1 MIDFSILN
9 NFQPL
14 EGDEWQNSNSIN
26 VEEELS
32 RINSEM
38 ADVQAEIDSIPTDS
52 IPFDKYDIITV
63 FGAVMIEILLD
74 FCFSDP
80 ANENSFASK
89 CNNSENPIG
98 KWCNKIHKHPKL
110 NHKGNPLDFQG
121 RFDKD
126 GNVIPRGV
134 KHDGPSIS
142 YGGGNHRG
150 LSDGHDLLWMFDA
163 IKQYHDG
170 TFRDSGYIDGIR
182 IAVETNIYQFTGD
195 PYKKLTWLQA
205 AWKYFIHMFADFFSS
220 KSLPVPGSSLLSHSS
235 DRDMR
240 KFAADMYADGFNL
253 RTELLKGITVL
264 VPELIVRMVTY
275 LRYKE
280 TEYSKEA
287 KKKKLHLMLL
297 LTHGISSLVNVGKV
311 IITENPVSINIP
323 MILRTATLA
332 WQCIKDQSSYN
343 QRVISKE
350 YWEQYKLQL
359 EGYKTLI
366 IVADGVYVTS
376 NYQRLFVALKD
387 EYDKKVQE
395 RIEQASEITRL
406 RIEYGVQRESQST
419 ILQSSN
425 DEIQLL
431 LGEVS
436 DDVKCKSLQEL
447 VEQSCVTDEQIEH
460 KTIDILLNPDN
471 NE

>member
-14 EGDEWQNSNSIN
+14 EGDEWQNGNSIN

-32 RINSEM
+32 SINSEITS
-38 ADVQAEIDSIPTDS
+38 VQAEIDSIPTDS

-63 FGAVMIEILLD
+63 FGAAMIEILMD
-74 FCFSDP
+74 FFFSDP

-89 CNNSENPIG
+89 CNNSDNPIG
-98 KWCNKIHKHPKL
+98 KWCNNIHEKID
-110 NHKGNPLDFQG
+110 HKGNPLDFQG
-121 RFDKD
+121 RFDQQ
-126 GNVIPRGV
+126 GSPIGYGI

-142 YGGGNHRG
+142 FGGGNHRG
-150 LSDGHDLLWMFDA
+150 LTNGHDLIRFFDA

-170 TFRDSGYIDGIR
+170 VFRDSGFIDGVKVI
-182 IAVETNIYQFTGD
+182 VESSVNQYGN
-195 PYKKLTWLQA
+195 PYEKLTWLKA
-205 AWKYFIHMFADFFSS
+205 VWEYICHMFADFFSS
-220 KSLPVPGSSLLSHSS
+220 KGLPVPGSSLLSHTD
-235 DRDMR
+235 DRQLR
-240 KFAADMYADGFNL
+240 KFAAEMYSDGFNL

-264 VPELIVRMVTY
+264 MPELIVRMVTY

-311 IITENPVSINIP
+311 IITKNPISINIP
-323 MILRTATLA
+323 MLLRTATLA

-350 YWEQYKLQL
+350 YWEQYRLQL

-366 IVADGVYVTS
+366 IVADGVYETS
-376 NYQRLFVALKD
+376 NYQRLFVALKN

-460 KTIDILLNPDN
+460 KTIAILLNPDN

>member
-1 MIDFSILN
+1 MIDYSILN

-26 VEEELS
+26 IEEELS
-32 RINSEM
+32 SINNEITS
-38 ADVQAEIDSIPTDS
+38 VQVKIDSIPTDS
-52 IPFDKYDIITV
+52 IPFDKSDIITV
-63 FGAVMIEILLD
+63 FGAAMIEILMD
-74 FCFSDP
+74 FFFSDP
-80 ANENSFASK
+80 ANKNSFASK
-89 CNNSENPIG
+89 CNNSDNPIG
-98 KWCNKIHKHPKL
+98 KWCNSIHEKIDHR
-110 NHKGNPLDFQG
+110 GNPLDFQG
-121 RFDKD
+121 RFDQN
-126 GNVIPRGV
+126 GNPIEFGI

-150 LSDGHDLLWMFDA
+150 LTNGHDLIRFFDA

-170 TFRDSGYIDGIR
+170 VFRDSGFIDGIKVF
-182 IAVETNIYQFTGD
+182 VESSVNQYGN
-195 PYKKLTWLQA
+195 PYEKMTWLKA
-205 AWKYFIHMFADFFSS
+205 AWEYFCHMFADFFSS
-220 KSLPVPGSSLLSHSS
+220 KGLPVPGSSLLSHSD
-235 DRDMR
+235 DRELR
-240 KFAADMYADGFNL
+240 KFAADMYNDGFNL

-264 VPELIVRMVTY
+264 MPELIVRMVTY
-275 LRYKE
+275 LRYKD
-280 TEYSKEA
+280 TPYSKEA

-332 WQCIKDQSSYN
+332 WQCIKDQINFN
-343 QRVISKE
+343 QRIISKE
-350 YWEQYKLQL
+350 YWEQYKLRL

-366 IVADGVYVTS
+366 IVANGVYETS
-376 NYQRLFVALKD
+376 HYQRLFVVLKA

-395 RIEQASEITRL
+395 RLAQASEITGL
-406 RIEYGVQRESQST
+406 RIEYGVQKENQAT

-425 DEIQLL
+425 NEIQLL

-436 DDVKCKSLQEL
+436 EDIKNRSLQEL
-447 VEQSCVTDEQIEH
+447 VKQSCITDEQIEN
-460 KTIDILLNPDN
+460 KTIDIILNQDN

>member
-1 MIDFSILN
+1 M
-9 NFQPL
+9 
-14 EGDEWQNSNSIN
+14 
-26 VEEELS
+26 
-32 RINSEM
+32 
-38 ADVQAEIDSIPTDS
+38 
-52 IPFDKYDIITV
+52 
-63 FGAVMIEILLD
+63 
-74 FCFSDP
+74 
-80 ANENSFASK
+80 
-89 CNNSENPIG
+89 
-98 KWCNKIHKHPKL
+98 
-110 NHKGNPLDFQG
+110 
-121 RFDKD
+121 
-126 GNVIPRGV
+126 
-134 KHDGPSIS
+134 
-142 YGGGNHRG
+142 
-150 LSDGHDLLWMFDA
+150 
-163 IKQYHDG
+163 
-170 TFRDSGYIDGIR
+170 
-182 IAVETNIYQFTGD
+182 
-195 PYKKLTWLQA
+195 
-205 AWKYFIHMFADFFSS
+205 
-220 KSLPVPGSSLLSHSS
+220 
-235 DRDMR
+235 
-240 KFAADMYADGFNL
+240 
-253 RTELLKGITVL
+253 
-264 VPELIVRMVTY
+264 PELIVRMVTY

-287 KKKKLHLMLL
+287 KKKKLHLLLL

-366 IVADGVYVTS
+366 IVADGVYETS
-376 NYQRLFVALKD
+376 NYQRLFVALKN

-447 VEQSCVTDEQIEH
+447 VEQS
-460 KTIDILLNPDN
+460 
-471 NE
+471 

>member
-26 VEEELS
+26 IEEELS
-32 RINSEM
+32 SINNEITS
-38 ADVQAEIDSIPTDS
+38 VQVKIDSIPTDS
-52 IPFDKYDIITV
+52 IPFDKSDIITV
-63 FGAVMIEILLD
+63 FGAAMIEILMD
-74 FCFSDP
+74 FFFSDP
-80 ANENSFASK
+80 ANKNSFASK
-89 CNNSENPIG
+89 CNNSDNPIG
-98 KWCNKIHKHPKL
+98 KWCNSIHEKIDHR
-110 NHKGNPLDFQG
+110 GNPLDFQG
-121 RFDKD
+121 RFDQN
-126 GNVIPRGV
+126 GNPIEFGI

-150 LSDGHDLLWMFDA
+150 LTNGHDLIRFFDA

-170 TFRDSGYIDGIR
+170 VFRDSGFIDGIKVF
-182 IAVETNIYQFTGD
+182 VESSVNQYGN
-195 PYKKLTWLQA
+195 PYEKMTWLKA
-205 AWKYFIHMFADFFSS
+205 AWEYFCHMFADFFSS
-220 KSLPVPGSSLLSHSS
+220 KGLPVPGSSLLSHSD
-235 DRDMR
+235 DRELR
-240 KFAADMYADGFNL
+240 KFAADMYNDGFNL

-264 VPELIVRMVTY
+264 MPELIVRMVTY
-275 LRYKE
+275 LRYKD
-280 TEYSKEA
+280 TPYSKEA

-332 WQCIKDQSSYN
+332 WQCIKDQINFN
-343 QRVISKE
+343 QRIISKE
-350 YWEQYKLQL
+350 YWEQYKLRL

-366 IVADGVYVTS
+366 IVANGVYETS
-376 NYQRLFVALKD
+376 HYQRLFVVLKA

-395 RIEQASEITRL
+395 RLAQASEITGL
-406 RIEYGVQRESQST
+406 RIEYGVQKENQAT

-425 DEIQLL
+425 NEIQLL

-436 DDVKCKSLQEL
+436 EDIKSRSLQEL
-447 VEQSCVTDEQIEH
+447 VKQSCITNEQIEN
-460 KTIDILLNPDN
+460 KTIDIILNQDN